1 LNEARAYMT
10 TSAERRVTDPAAV
23 QLLWQPRRRLHLRP
37 FLGRSASLAE
47 AARLLGL
54 KKPAMAYWI
63 RRLLALGLIE
73 PVAPGRER
81 GRDVPRYRCVADRL
95 RVSLAQAPLDS
106 HEAVFAETDALWQQR
121 LRPALA
127 RCMARQSGQVD
138 LVLHASDSA
147 GLGSTLETSP
157 GAAPRDECVHV
168 WGRLWLA
175 AAERDALRAELDA
188 LFDRYAALSD
198 RGRKTAVTL
207 LHLAMAPDQR

>member
-1 LNEARAYMT
+1 MT

-73 PVAPGRER
+73 PAPPGRER

-106 HEAVFAETDALWQQR
+106 QEAVFAETDALWQPR
-121 LRPALA
+121 LP
-127 RCMARQSGQVD
+127 
-138 LVLHASDSA
+138 
-147 GLGSTLETSP
+147 
-157 GAAPRDECVHV
+157 
-168 WGRLWLA
+168 
-175 AAERDALRAELDA
+175 
-188 LFDRYAALSD
+188 
-198 RGRKTAVTL
+198 
-207 LHLAMAPDQR
+207 